1 MNVEQNMALFR
12 EMIQCAAPVYTWVYD
27 AQGQLLSSNCPDETV
42 LMQAF
47 SAFGC
52 KTVLREYAAENTAPV
67 LLTSPV
73 GLVWAAALEKSAAG
87 ELLHAWVIGP
97 IFTTDVSMRDVER
110 ALNHCRDLDLSVAW
124 TIHFTEAIQRLPLF
138 QIGIFR
144 HYALMLHYCVTG
156 EKLDTSAIA
165 YPKTELQITDEGNLA
180 PRDRHNVWQTEQGL
194 LRTVREGDINY
205 KNILN
210 QSSNVSSGVPV
221 LSKDSLRQVKTS
233 VIVFT
238 SLCTRAAI
246 EGGLSPDQAYSLG
259 DSYIQ
264 QAEDGTDIGE
274 VAAISNAMYD
284 DFIRRVHRCRT
295 NPNVSRQIQECCNYI
310 EMHVEDDLEI
320 ETLARRV
327 GYAEYYLTKKFKE
340 EMHVSLNNYIKFVRI
355 ERAKLLLTTTGLS
368 VQEIADRL
376 GFCSRSYMGKTFR
389 EVAGC
394 SPMDYRRGHRRG

>member
-1 MNVEQNMALFR
+1 MNVEQNMALFQ

-27 AQGQLLSSNCPDETV
+27 AQAQLLSSNCPDETV

-52 KTVLREYAAENTAPV
+52 KTVLCEYAAENTAPV

-73 GLVWAAALEKSAAG
+73 GLVWAAALEKARGG
-87 ELLHAWVIGP
+87 ELL
-97 IFTTDVSMRDVER
+97 R
-110 ALNHCRDLDLSVAW
+110 A
-124 TIHFTEAIQRLPLF
+124 
-138 QIGIFR
+138 
-144 HYALMLHYCVTG
+144 
-156 EKLDTSAIA
+156 
-165 YPKTELQITDEGNLA
+165 
-180 PRDRHNVWQTEQGL
+180 
-194 LRTVREGDINY
+194 VREGDINY
-205 KNILN
+205 KRIMN
-210 QSSNVSSGVPV
+210 QANNVSSGIPV
-221 LSKDSLRQVKTS
+221 ISKDSLRQAKTS

-238 SLCTRAAI
+238 SLCARAAI

-274 VAAISNAMYD
+274 LAAVSNAMYD

-340 EMHVSLNNYIKFVRI
+340 EMHVSLNNYIKFVRV
-355 ERAKLLLTTTGLS
+355 ERAKLLLTTTDLS

-394 SPMDYRRGHRRG
+394 SPMDYRREHRRG